1 MVMQEYLFWLANAS
15 LTLRVIHHLS
25 QGQSFHVESL
35 TVIHQINGWVIRLK
49 VTGLAS
55 AQAAGDLWAFLS
67 EQGVAY
73 QRDIRLQLAFWSLDL
88 GESPLV
94 VMRRYQL
101 AIVSHGRPNW
111 SDIEI
116 FREEFKRGLGYCPET
131 LA

>member
-1 MVMQEYLFWLANAS
+1 MHEYLFWLANAS
-15 LTLRVIHHLS
+15 LTLRVIHYLR
-25 QGQSFHVESL
+25 QAQSLPIESL

-49 VTGLAS
+49 ITGLVS
-55 AQAAGDLWAFLS
+55 PQTRGDLRAFLS
-67 EQGVAY
+67 EQGVPY

-88 GESPLV
+88 GESPLS

-101 AIVSHGRPNW
+101 AIVSHGLPDW

>member
-1 MVMQEYLFWLANAS
+1 MQEYLFWLANAS
-15 LTLRVIHHLS
+15 LTLRVIHYLC
-25 QGQSFHVESL
+25 QAKTFQVESL

-55 AQAAGDLWAFLS
+55 AQTAGDLWAFLS
-67 EQGVAY
+67 EHGVPY
-73 QRDIRLQLAFWSLDL
+73 QRDIRLQLAFWNLDL
-88 GESPLV
+88 GESPLM

-101 AIVSHGRPNW
+101 AIVSHGSPDWN
-111 SDIEI
+111 DIEI